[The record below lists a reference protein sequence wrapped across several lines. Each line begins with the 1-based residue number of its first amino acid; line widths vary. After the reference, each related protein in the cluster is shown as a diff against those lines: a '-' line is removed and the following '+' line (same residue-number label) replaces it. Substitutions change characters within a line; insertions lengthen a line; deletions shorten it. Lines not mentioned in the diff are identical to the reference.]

1 MFSRGVCSSHT
12 GPFDLQHRGDVK
24 KEPSCWTGPG
34 AGGRGRTGGGGGA
47 VEGCGSTWSADPPPS
62 AESCSP
68 VSAARSRP
76 QCHPGPAETEELR
89 AGILGAR
96 RS

>member
-1 MFSRGVCSSHT
+1 M
-12 GPFDLQHRGDVK
+12 K

-34 AGGRGRTGGGGGA
+34 AGGQDRTGGRRRGRW
-47 VEGCGSTWSADPPPS
+47 CGSTSSADPPPS

-76 QCHPGPAETEELR
+76 QCHPGPAETAEER
-89 AGILGAR
+89 ENSEPEYSARGGAKG
-96 RS
+96 SLTPHSQAATN